1 MNKINGFLG
10 IGLFLILSAFYLV
23 DDTKPM
29 LLLNGT
35 FHLGNGENM
44 PNSAIAFN
52 EEEMLFMADATT
64 TKIDIENFEL
74 LSIPQMHIY
83 AIELVD
89 PADSKLFSEEFPN
102 LISLYSSRDSV
113 ATAKV
118 FHKQLTASYF
128 EEKRS
133 PSFIV
138 INKEWNNA
146 LPFKLLYVFIDGKM
160 VKSPLKR

>member
-1 MNKINGFLG
+1 MKKIGSLLSVG
-10 IGLFLILSAFYLV
+10 ILLILSAFYIA
-23 DDTKPM
+23 DDAKPM
-29 LLLNGT
+29 LLLNAT
-35 FHLGNGENM
+35 FHLGNGENL

-52 EEEMLFMADATT
+52 EQEMLFMADATT
-64 TKIDIENFEL
+64 AKIDIASFQL

-89 PADSKLFSEEFPN
+89 ASDSKIFSEEFSN

-146 LPFKLLYVFIDGKM
+146 MPFKLLYVFIDGKM
-160 VKSPLKR
+160 VKSPAME